1 MKKIGLGIA
10 IILFAICLELS
21 HNGHL
26 AYITWGIGA
35 IGLITISLLS
45 FAELNRTITKGERV
59 NKDKINVNS
68 PNNKFVFFSFFIR
81 LPPLSFY

>member
-1 MKKIGLGIA
+1 MEVDFMKKIGLGIA

-35 IGLITISLLS
+35 IGLA
-45 FAELNRTITKGERV
+45 FAIAGSV
-59 NKDKINVNS
+59 DKS
-68 PNNKFVFFSFFIR
+68 D
-81 LPPLSFY
+81 

>member
-1 MKKIGLGIA
+1 MQMARSYLWANMPLLNKEVDFMKKIGLGIA

-35 IGLITISLLS
+35 IGLA
-45 FAELNRTITKGERV
+45 FAIAGIV
-59 NKDKINVNS
+59 DKS
-68 PNNKFVFFSFFIR
+68 D
-81 LPPLSFY
+81 